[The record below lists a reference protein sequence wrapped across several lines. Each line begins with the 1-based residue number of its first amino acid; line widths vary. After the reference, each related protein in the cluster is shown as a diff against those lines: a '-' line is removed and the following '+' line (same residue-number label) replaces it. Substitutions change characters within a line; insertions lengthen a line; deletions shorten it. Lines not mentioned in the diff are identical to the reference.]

1 MCCEPPS
8 PKNSE
13 RLLDRQKRGLV
24 WTPDG
29 KMKLPTG
36 YREWAPLPPAT
47 GRTNRRAAASNFRK
61 SGDRQ
66 RRNGDEKYVISGQ
79 IASQEGQ
86 HERIY
91 RAGESWYETPGADH
105 LISRNVSNTEPARL
119 LAVFIVDTGD
129 NALTI
134 PDHEGDSR

>member
-13 RLLDRQKRGLV
+13 RLLDRQKRGPV

-47 GRTNRRAAASNFRK
+47 GRTNRREAASNFRK

-91 RAGESWYETPGADH
+91 CAGESWYEAPGAH
-105 LISRNVSNTEPARL
+105 QLIGRYASNTEPAKL
-119 LAVFIVDTGD
+119 LAVYSADTGD
-129 NALTI
+129 NAPTT
-134 PDHEGDSR
+134 PDQAGGSR